1 MKFSVITP
9 LFNGMPEL
17 KKCIGSVKS
26 QASNSIAVEHIIQ
39 DGESNDSSLKFLK
52 NYSISRNFINPNYKF
67 IMSSEKDKGMYDA
80 INKGWRISNGDILS
94 WLNHDEQ
101 YLPGTLNHVSKI
113 FQNDHS
119 IDVVYGNMI
128 VIKKDGTPIA
138 ARREIPLRK
147 IYVQNDFLYAI
158 SCTIFFRR
166 SLFDEGVLNFNSD
179 YKNAGDLDL
188 MLKILCMN
196 KKIHFE
202 NKYFSLFG
210 VDGNNLSVTGKQN
223 MEKEMN
229 EIQKKYGRLN
239 YLPLRKACK
248 ILRMIER
255 FINKCYLKDD
265 LSYEFAIDEVPNY
278 QKIEKSK
285 IGFRFT
291 YEKVNKKINND

>member
-1 MKFSVITP
+1 M
-9 LFNGMPEL
+9 G
-17 KKCIGSVKS
+17 GY
-26 QASNSIAVEHIIQ
+26 Q
-39 DGESNDSSLKFLK
+39 D
-52 NYSISRNFINPNYKF
+52 
-67 IMSSEKDKGMYDA
+67 
-80 INKGWRISNGDILS
+80 GDILS

-113 FQNDHS
+113 FQNDNS
-119 IDVVYGNMI
+119 IDVVFGNMI

-166 SLFDEGVLNFNSD
+166 SLLMKGILNFNSD
-179 YKNAGDLDL
+179 YKCLYSDLDL
-188 MLKILCMN
+188 MLKILRMN

-210 VDGNNLSVTGKQN
+210 VDGNNLSVTGKKI
-223 MEKEMN
+223 MEKEIN
-229 EIQKKYGRLN
+229 EIQKKYGKFN
-239 YLPLRKACK
+239 SLPLRKACK
-248 ILRMIER
+248 VFRMIER

>member
-1 MKFSVITP
+1 MNFSVITP
-9 LFNGMPEL
+9 VFNGINDLP
-17 KKCIGSVKS
+17 KCIGSVKAQS
-26 QASNSIAVEHIIQ
+26 FDDEQIEHIIQ
-39 DGESNDSSLKFLK
+39 DAESTDGTVEFIRNYSTNLNSND
-52 NYSISRNFINPNYKF
+52 PNYKF
-67 IMSSEKDKGMYDA
+67 IYSSKKDKGMYDA
-80 INKGWRISNGDILS
+80 INKGWMISRGDILS

-101 YLPGTLNHVSKI
+101 YLPGTLSHVSKI
-113 FQNDHS
+113 FQNDNS
-119 IDVVYGNMI
+119 IDVVFGNMI

-166 SLFDEGVLNFNSD
+166 SLFDEGILNFNPD
-179 YKNAGDLDL
+179 YKCAGDLDL
-188 MLKILCMN
+188 MLKILQMN
-196 KKIHFE
+196 RKIHFE

-210 VDGNNLSVTGKQN
+210 VDGNNLSVTGKKI

-239 YLPLRKACK
+239 SLPLRKTCK
-248 ILRMIER
+248 AIRMIER

-291 YEKVNKKINND
+291 YERVNKKINND

>member
-26 QASNSIAVEHIIQ
+26 QASNSITVEHIIQ
-39 DGESNDSSLKFLK
+39 DGESNDSSLEFLK
-52 NYSISRNFINPNYKF
+52 NYSISRNFLNPNYKF
-67 IMSSEKDKGMYDA
+67 VMSSEKDKGMYDA
-80 INKGWRISNGDILS
+80 INKGWRISRGDILS

-101 YLPGTLNHVSKI
+101 YLPGTLSHVSKI
-113 FQNDHS
+113 FQNDNS
-119 IDVVYGNMI
+119 IDVVFGNMI

-166 SLFDEGVLNFNSD
+166 SLFDEGILNFNSD
-179 YKNAGDLDL
+179 YKCAGDLDL
-188 MLKILCMN
+188 MLKILQMN

-210 VDGNNLSVTGKQN
+210 VDGNNLSVTGKKI

-239 YLPLRKACK
+239 SLPLRKTCK
-248 ILRMIER
+248 VIRMIER

-278 QKIEKSK
+278 QKIEKNK

-291 YEKVNKKINND
+291 YERANKKINND